1 MRNGIE
7 VYLGGHTVR
16 LDPRRAEGVSFISHA
31 HSDHRPSTF
40 SGKVVA
46 SRETSALM
54 GLGADETRET
64 LRLSDNMILKT
75 VPSGH
80 ILGSSQLI
88 MENGTTVVY
97 TGDLNVE
104 GGFTTPPA
112 EIPPCDVLIME
123 CTFGS
128 PFYRFPDKRE
138 VLKDMVDWID
148 ESFSHGQTPVI
159 MGYAM
164 GKAQELTRALS
175 REYQVVVHRKVYENN
190 RLYEALGTDLGGYSL
205 VGDGDRVIIMPPGRT
220 NLMGLKGLETRTAV
234 ATGWACHGGVAPR
247 YGADCAFPLS
257 DHSDFDGLLKYVER
271 ASPQVVYTHHGCS
284 EEFSQEL
291 RQRGFYSEPL

>member
-1 MRNGIE
+1 
-7 VYLGGHTVR
+7 LGGHRVH
-16 LDPRRAEGVSFISHA
+16 LDPRRAVGLSFISHA
-31 HSDHRPSTF
+31 HADHRPSSVAGT
-40 SGKVVA
+40 VVA
-46 SRETSALM
+46 SKETSCLM
-54 GLGADETRET
+54 GIEEVEAQET
-64 LRLSDNMILKT
+64 LRLSDDMTLRT

-80 ILGSSQLI
+80 ILGSSQLV

-128 PFYRFPDKRE
+128 PFYSFPKRE
-138 VLKDMVDWID
+138 EVVKEMGDWIED
-148 ESFSHGQTPVI
+148 CFSRGETPVV
-159 MGYAM
+159 MGYAL

-175 REYQVVVHRKVYENN
+175 GNFQVVAGGRVYENN
-190 RLYEALGTDLGGYSL
+190 KRYEALGVDLGAYFPM
-205 VGDGDRVIIMPPGRT
+205 GDGDRVIILPPGRK
-220 NLMGLKGLETRTAV
+220 NLMALKGLKTRTAV
-234 ATGWACHGGVAPR
+234 ATGWACHRGRASW
-247 YGADCAFPLS
+247 YGADCAFPFS
-257 DHSDFDGLLKYVER
+257 DHSDFEGLLQYVEK
-271 ASPQVVYTHHGCS
+271 ASPQVVYTHHGCA